1 MGSEEEL
8 DQELKKREEQPEGST
23 SALQLNVLKSAPE
36 GMVKLPAEQP
46 KVGPRKLSR
55 KSHLISASC
64 RLRTKLWTRSARPS

>member
-23 SALQLNVLKSAPE
+23 SALQLHVLKSAPD

-46 KVGPRKLSR
+46 KVGPRELSR
-55 KSHLISASC
+55 NSHLTSSSR
-64 RLRTKLWTRSARPS
+64 RLRRKLWTR